1 MNNRIQHLVFPHLM
15 AQLKKEGIAGL
26 EGYEQRLSASTP
38 AMENFKDLLF
48 EADAALMFSRHGFK
62 VTMRDK
68 PDLRIELD
76 DEAAYAEVKH
86 FREKKQDRIDEEAGR
101 DSEDLVP
108 VGILPEQPCP
118 WQQIVN
124 VAIFK
129 AKQEQY
135 VDGAPNLLVI
145 ASDSNAVDGFVLPTG
160 VHLYN
165 QEAAKSG
172 ANSPLRRLNA
182 FLLVDMVNEVWT
194 GTGSRNVYFCP
205 TTYATVP
212 ISPKLVNALSNIH
225 RWSTPR
231 EVTNI

>member
-1 MNNRIQHLVFPHLM
+1 MNNRIQHLVVPHLM

-48 EADAALMFSRHGFK
+48 EADAALMFSCHGFK

-68 PDLRIELD
+68 PDLRIALD

-86 FREKKQDRIDEEAGR
+86 FREKKQDRIDEQASR
-101 DSEDLVP
+101 DSEDLVT
-108 VGILPEQPCP
+108 VGILPEQPNP
-118 WQQIVN
+118 WQQIVK
-124 VAIFK
+124 VAVDK
-129 AKQEQY
+129 AKQKQY

-145 ASDSNAVDGFVLPTG
+145 ASESNAVSGLALPTG
-160 VHLYN
+160 VALYN
-165 QEAAKSG
+165 QETAKSG
-172 ANSPLRRLNA
+172 ANSPLRRLSA
-182 FLLVDMVNEVWT
+182 FLLMDMVNEAPTET
-194 GTGSRNVYFCP
+194 GIRNVHFHP

-212 ISPKLVNALSNIH
+212 ISAELVNALSNIKL
-225 RWSTPR
+225 WSTPR

>member
-1 MNNRIQHLVFPHLM
+1 MQ
-15 AQLKKEGIAGL
+15 
-26 EGYEQRLSASTP
+26 
-38 AMENFKDLLF
+38 
-48 EADAALMFSRHGFK
+48 
-62 VTMRDK
+62 
-68 PDLRIELD
+68 
-76 DEAAYAEVKH
+76 
-86 FREKKQDRIDEEAGR
+86 

-108 VGILPEQPCP
+108 VGILSGQPDP
-118 WQQIVN
+118 WQQIAK
-124 VAIFK
+124 VAIDK
-129 AKQEQY
+129 AKQY
-135 VDGAPNLLVI
+135 VKDTPNLLVI
-145 ASDSNAVDGFVLPTG
+145 ASDSNAVDGSVLSTG

-194 GTGSRNVYFCP
+194 RTGSRNVYFCP

-212 ISPKLVNALSNIH
+212 ISSKLVKALSNIQ

>member
-1 MNNRIQHLVFPHLM
+1 MKDRIQRLVVPHLM

-68 PDLRIELD
+68 PDLRIELNG
-76 DEAAYAEVKH
+76 EVAYAEVKH
-86 FREKKQDRIDEEAGR
+86 FREKEQDRIDERAMW

-108 VGILPEQPCP
+108 VGILSGQPDP
-118 WQQIVN
+118 WWQIVN
-124 VAIFK
+124 VAIGK
-129 AKQEQY
+129 EEQY
-135 VDGAPNLLVI
+135 VEGAPNLLVI
-145 ASDSNAVDGFVLPTG
+145 ASDSNAVDGSVLPTG

-165 QEAAKSG
+165 QEAARSG
-172 ANSPLRRLNA
+172 ANSPLCRLNA
-182 FLLVDMVNEVWT
+182 FLLVDMVIEVWT
-194 GTGSRNVYFCP
+194 GMGSRNVYFCP
-205 TTYATVP
+205 TAYATVP
-212 ISPKLVNALSNIH
+212 ISAELVNALSSIQ

-231 EVTNI
+231 DVTNI